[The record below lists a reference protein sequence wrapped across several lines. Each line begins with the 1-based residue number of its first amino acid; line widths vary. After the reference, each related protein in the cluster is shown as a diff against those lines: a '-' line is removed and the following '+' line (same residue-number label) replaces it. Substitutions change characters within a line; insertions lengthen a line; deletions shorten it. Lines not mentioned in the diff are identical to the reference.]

1 MRKLVLIGSLMLL
14 IAPLSMGAYGV
25 ETHAAITL
33 EMARFFNQ
41 HYPKRAL
48 TQAEMRI
55 LSEGAINE
63 DDGLRMLNHF
73 YDPIHQKGLKFAGI
87 QYRTSKDWSQ
97 NSVAQAGLVNNALA
111 LVIDQDNYD
120 SSDFA
125 WRRAI
130 EDYARGNE
138 ERGLEG
144 LGHVLHLIEDL
155 TVPAHVRNDP
165 HPPAD
170 TVGQELGDDDPYEHW
185 SHKFHRKNINI
196 LVHMRGR
203 RPIEGLG
210 SLNKYFDELA
220 KYTNTRFFS
229 KDTIDKGNFSMPAI
243 GSLSSE
249 ETKNGR
255 ILWGGDGGSRY
266 VVAYQPNS
274 YTPTTKASVSTDDE
288 RVSQSTW
295 DVLSV
300 KALEYGAGV
309 IDLFFDEVEKLKADP
324 NFTEEAKRSLLG
336 QFIDTIGENVQA
348 LIDGPPAP
356 QAAPVV
362 KAPTPPDEVVTNEPV
377 EQIVEDEVIEPI
389 KPPVASAAPEPL
401 PESAPASSAK
411 SVSSGHSGGSDDEE
425 VIEEAPIDEPVEE
438 AESDEDPPVADPEP
452 IVEPAIEID
461 STAPGEVSSLEAHS
475 ADEDSVLLRWLAT
488 GDDGSVGTATGYEIR
503 YSQQEI
509 TSDSWTEAAVFSQ
522 SLTPRA
528 SGEVEELTITGLSPS
543 TLYYVALKVRD
554 ESGNESLLSNVV
566 SMKTGIGAPDHLVI
580 SEIATHLPAFDAIQ
594 QFIELYNPTDAP
606 ISLAGYSVQ
615 YLAGSAADIS
625 KLVKLNLSSSASVAP
640 RGFYLIQTK
649 YPGGILRA
657 DEHWRESLSASGG
670 TVFLVNSQAN
680 ISNPTDSLIIDK
692 VAYGSG
698 ALLYPEGAA
707 ASAPATWASI
717 ERRALKSGS
726 CLAPSGGGV
735 FAGNGCDT
743 SDNSTDFVVSSGPNM
758 QKRSHLP
765 EPRTKP
771 SVFAPSISY
780 DPPSG
785 NLSFSW
791 AASVDALG
799 GSAGITYRLT
809 DITNAQAPVVIHQ
822 KAGQSATLNP
832 KKVGLDFKVQLE
844 AIDRDGLASDPI
856 EGVIAIPSYL
866 TSIDFVLDGA
876 AASTSPPYAV
886 RLTWDGYPFIPGG
899 SSGWHLVVF
908 YYNEDAK
915 DIPYLGQLNSGHNW
929 GAGIS
934 MPSTFKTEY
943 PNCFGGNFATNNT
956 ASLILPDDAAHCDGL
971 FGNIKASAIDF
982 GLLRDSAL
990 TLPILPQTF
999 SGSTPV
1005 PGESYITVA
1014 YYAYNHLNPLGLDM
1028 PLVAV
1033 DKTRYYLSE

>member
-55 LSEGAINE
+55 LSEGAISE

-111 LVIDQDNYD
+111 LVIDQDDYD

-203 RPIEGLG
+203 GPIEGLG

-229 KDTIDKGNFSMPAI
+229 KDTIYSGNFKIPNSQKLALVRDD
-243 GSLSSE
+243 GEYTYLASQS
-249 ETKNGR
+249 
-255 ILWGGDGGSRY
+255 GGSIIARRKKSPIQN
-266 VVAYQPNS
+266 VVNEI
-274 YTPTTKASVSTDDE
+274 STDSDV
-288 RVSQSTW
+288 VSQSTW

-324 NFTEEAKRSLLG
+324 NFTGEAKRSLLG

-348 LIDGPPAP
+348 LIDGPPEP

-362 KAPTPPDEVVTNEPV
+362 KAPTPPDQVVTNEPV

-389 KPPVASAAPEPL
+389 KPPAASAAPEPL

-461 STAPGEVSSLEAHS
+461 SIAPGEVSSLEAYS
-475 ADEDSVLLRWLAT
+475 ATEDSISLQWLAT
-488 GDDGSVGTATGYEIR
+488 GDDGNVGTATGYEIR

-509 TSDSWTEAAVFSQ
+509 VDDHWIDATVFNQ
-522 SLTPRA
+522 SLAPRV
-528 SGEVEELTITGLSPS
+528 SGEAEELTITGLSPS

-554 ESGNESLLSNVV
+554 EAGNESLLSNVV
-566 SMKTGIGAPDHLVI
+566 SMKTGVGAPDHVVI

-625 KLVKLNLSSSASVAP
+625 KLVKLNLSSSASIAP

-707 ASAPATWASI
+707 VSAPATWASI
-717 ERRALKSGS
+717 ERRALKNGICS
-726 CLAPSGGGV
+726 APSGGGA

-743 SDNSTDFVVSSGPNM
+743 NDNSTDFAVSSGPNM

-771 SVFAPSISY
+771 SVFVPSISY

-809 DITNAQAPVVIHQ
+809 DITNTQAPVVIYQ
-822 KAGQSATLNP
+822 KTGQSATLNP

-844 AIDRDGLASDPI
+844 AIDRDGLVSDPI

-866 TSIDFVLDGA
+866 TSVDFVLDGT
-876 AASTSPPYAV
+876 AASTSPPYAA
-886 RLTWDGYPFIPGG
+886 RLTWDSYPFIPGS

-929 GAGIS
+929 GTGVS
-934 MPSTFKTEY
+934 MPSAFRTEY
-943 PNCFGGNFATNNT
+943 PNCFGGSFATNNA

-982 GLLRDSAL
+982 GLLRDGAL

-999 SGSTPV
+999 SGTTPV